1 MSARPSLPRGTALYL
16 SLLSLAALLL
26 RTLGAGANPH
36 YQYDE
41 AYYVAVAQTWLGL
54 RPGPGAVYPH
64 AAIHTDPNALA
75 APPLGKMLIAGAIHV
90 LGNAPW
96 VWRLPG
102 ALAGASLPVTTWW
115 LARSLFPD
123 RPRVAWGAAFVVTLS
138 GLGLSL
144 SRVGLLDST
153 AVPCVAL
160 GLAAAVAAV
169 RTPRFRWGYWG
180 LATAALGVAC
190 AIKWTGAQGVA
201 LALLTLLGVAGVA
214 RRQHR
219 APPPVPAAV
228 GAMVGGGALIYLASY
243 LLTIPWRVHW
253 LVRVLALQWRMLHA
267 LWTLRFHNPALAS
280 PWTWW
285 LFPHPVRLTVH
296 LTATTATQLLVM
308 PNPVVMIAALAG
320 GAWAVWEIA
329 HRAAPAAPWAW
340 LGASGLIFWAFWLVP
355 QHPSFVYYAYPLVP
369 PTAIAAVAGWDQ
381 LSRTA
386 RQVALDTWVLSLVWC
401 LPLWIGLA
409 LPRVWAG
416 LIALPWR

>member
-1 MSARPSLPRGTALYL
+1 MLYL
-16 SLLSLAALLL
+16 SLLSFAALLL
-26 RTLGAGANPH
+26 RTIGAGANPH

-64 AAIHTDPNALA
+64 AAIHTDPNALS
-75 APPLGKMLIAGAIHV
+75 APPLGKILIAGAIHV

-102 ALAGASLPVTTWW
+102 ALAGASLPVITWW

-123 RPRVAWGAAFVVTLS
+123 RPRVAWGAAVVVALS

-160 GLAAAVAAV
+160 GLAAALAAV
-169 RTPRFRWGYWG
+169 RAPRFRWGHWG

-201 LALLTLLGVAGVA
+201 LAVLTLLGAAWVA

-219 APPPVPAAV
+219 APPPVVAAT
-228 GAMVGGGALIYLASY
+228 GTLVGGGALIYLASY
-243 LLTIPWRVHW
+243 LFTMPGRSGW
-253 LVRVLALQWRMLHA
+253 LVRVLVLQWRMLQN
-267 LWTLRFHNPALAS
+267 LWHLRFHNPALAS

-285 LFPHPVRLTVH
+285 LFPHPVRLAVH
-296 LTATTATQLLVM
+296 LTPTTAAQLLVM
-308 PNPVVMIAALAG
+308 PNPVVMIAALAS
-320 GAWAVWEIA
+320 GAWAVWRVA
-329 HRAAPAAPWAW
+329 HQTEPAAPWAW
-340 LGASGLIFWAFWLVP
+340 LGANGLLFWAFWLVP

-369 PTAIAAVAGWDQ
+369 ATAIAAVAGWER
-381 LSRTA
+381 LRGA
-386 RQVALDTWVLSLVWC
+386 LRAVVLDTWLLSLLCW
-401 LPLWIGLA
+401 LPLWTGLA

-416 LIALPWR
+416 LVAWPWR